1 MKLGLLAE
9 IWVEICYSLIPRERD
24 LLMGP
29 EKKKLKWGV
38 IVVKGQRG
46 WIVEVPV
53 VPVVVIQFEEV
64 WEG

>member
-1 MKLGLLAE
+1 M
-9 IWVEICYSLIPRERD
+9 EICYSLIPRERE